1 MDDKPKDSAP
11 NCSLALDKGSCRTMS
26 VSCVAFNLRRANRLV
41 TQTFDDALRPSGLK
55 ITQFSL
61 LTAAYLQENQNLN
74 KLARIMGMDRTTLS
88 RNLKLMEKKG
98 LVDLEKG
105 GDQREVRVC
114 VTRFGLEKL
123 RQAAPLWHKAQAFFT
138 QGLGE
143 EKWEA
148 MLKDL
153 RAIGAL
159 LKK

>member
-1 MDDKPKDSAP
+1 
-11 NCSLALDKGSCRTMS
+11 MS
-26 VSCVAFNLRRANRLV
+26 VTCVAFNLRRANRLV
-41 TQTFDDALRPSGLK
+41 TQAFDDALRPSGLK

-61 LTAAYLQENQNLN
+61 LTAAYLQKNQNLN
-74 KLARIMGMDRTTLS
+74 KLARVMGMDRTTLS
-88 RNLKLMEKKG
+88 RNLRLMEKNG

-105 GDQREVRVC
+105 QDKREVRVC
-114 VTRFGLEKL
+114 VTQLGLDKF
-123 RQAAPLWHKAQAFFT
+123 RRAAPLWYRVQTFFT
-138 QGLGE
+138 KGLGE

>member
-1 MDDKPKDSAP
+1 MDQ
-11 NCSLALDKGSCRTMS
+11 GSCRAMS
-26 VSCVAFNLRRANRLV
+26 VTCVAFNLRRANRLV
-41 TQTFDDALRPSGLK
+41 TQAFDDALRPSGLK

-61 LTAAYLQENQNLN
+61 LTAAYLQKNQNLN

-98 LVDLEKG
+98 LVNLEKG
-105 GDQREVRVC
+105 QDKREVRVC
-114 VTRFGLEKL
+114 VTKLGLDQF
-123 RQAAPLWHKAQAFFT
+123 RRAAPLWHQAQTFFT
-138 QGLGE
+138 TGLGE